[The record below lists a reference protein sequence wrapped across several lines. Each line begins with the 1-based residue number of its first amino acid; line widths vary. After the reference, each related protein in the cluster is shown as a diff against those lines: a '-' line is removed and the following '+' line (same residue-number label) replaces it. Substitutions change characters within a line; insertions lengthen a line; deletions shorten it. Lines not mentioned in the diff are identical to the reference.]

1 MEHKLCVGGRG
12 GAGHRSL
19 YPDNVSVS
27 DPLTVA
33 ATRHHHQR
41 YAAHCHRHQI
51 LLSNEDDVCFSA
63 VSSVDI
69 VIICIYIC
77 FNLTYEVLLSSS
89 QLQDVIVFFLLS
101 LLSFAGH
108 LHFSLI
114 LILL

>member
-1 MEHKLCVGGRG
+1 MRGLTTEQVIQTISTIYISTIYYLQQCLDMEHKLCVGGRG

-41 YAAHCHRHQI
+41 YAAHCHCHRQQI
-51 LLSNEDDVCFSA
+51 LLSHEDDVCFSA

-69 VIICIYIC
+69 VIICINM
-77 FNLTYEVLLSSS
+77 F
-89 QLQDVIVFFLLS
+89 QLDL
-101 LLSFAGH
+101 
-108 LHFSLI
+108 
-114 LILL
+114 

>member
-51 LLSNEDDVCFSA
+51 LLSNEDEHKCMMCA

-69 VIICIYIC
+69 VIICIYM
-77 FNLTYEVLLSSS
+77 FQLDLL
-89 QLQDVIVFFLLS
+89 L
-101 LLSFAGH
+101 
-108 LHFSLI
+108 
-114 LILL
+114 